1 MHSEMSVFND
11 GFFLRIP
18 VINTD
23 RCVSEEIKQFHSKDA
38 RLTSPVF
45 YISL

>member
-11 GFFLRIP
+11 GFLRIP

-23 RCVSEEIKQFHSKDA
+23 RCFFSEEIKQFYSKDA
-38 RLTSPVF
+38 RLTSPAF